1 MQASAG
7 GSAGLHFVAQWR
19 LAYICYDLHSQ
30 AAGATLLR
38 TGTEGLLPMTLHRYA
53 ARAGALALAL
63 SAVSAGAQ
71 STDPLAAKFGA
82 RESVR
87 DIAISPEGKQVIIV
101 APRPDGGESAVVV
114 SLADGTAV
122 PVLGAN
128 GTTEQI
134 TDCYFVI
141 ETHVVCEL
149 YLRKG
154 TGLDVE
160 TATRLVSVSADGK
173 TMEQLTAEMRSNALW
188 DSYSGGTIVDLNVP
202 GKPNSILLT
211 RYFAPEVQS
220 GRITANASSGLAVEE
235 VDIVTLA
242 RRRVEV
248 PRETAFGYYSDG
260 HGNIR
265 LMGTQPTRESG
276 YAKRELTYS
285 YRPVGGSWTP
295 LSTVTLD
302 AGISTGFEPVA
313 IDPAENVALG
323 FASHNG
329 FQGLFRMALDGS
341 GTTSLVLGRN
351 DTDVDG
357 LLRIGRN
364 QRIVG
369 ATFATERREFEYFD
383 PELKRLSASLA
394 RALGGNKIVSI
405 VDSTADEGKLV
416 IFGGSDTDP
425 GAYYLYDKGTRQLA
439 QLFPARPELAGVALG
454 EMRAVQYPA
463 SDGTMVP
470 AYLTLPAGS
479 DGKNLPAIVMPHGG
493 PQARDYWGFDWL
505 SQYFASKGY
514 AVLQPNFRGSAGM
527 GTAWFDK
534 NGWQAW
540 ETAVGDVNSAG
551 RWLQD
556 QGIAAPGKLA
566 IVGWSYGGYAALQSQ
581 VLDPDLFKAV
591 VAIAPV
597 TDLERWRE
605 EFRNQANYLV
615 MDNFIGRGP
624 HIAAGSPA
632 RHAAS
637 FKAPVLL
644 FHGDADINVG
654 MSASRLMES
663 RLKEAGK
670 PVTYVE
676 FRNLDHQLDSAEARG
691 RLLTESDRFL
701 RRALGL

>member
-1 MQASAG
+1 MTEFRFVARASA
-7 GSAGLHFVAQWR
+7 A
-19 LAYICYDLHSQ
+19 
-30 AAGATLLR
+30 
-38 TGTEGLLPMTLHRYA
+38 
-53 ARAGALALAL
+53 ALAMTA
-63 SAVSAGAQ
+63 ATAGAQ
-71 STDPLAAKFGA
+71 SPDPLAAKFGA

-87 DIAISPEGKQVIIV
+87 DIAISPEGEQVVMV
-101 APRPDGGESAVVV
+101 APRSDGGESAVVV
-114 SLADGTAV
+114 SLANGAAV

-134 TDCYFVI
+134 TGCFFVI
-141 ETHVVCEL
+141 ETHVVCRL

-160 TATRLVSVSADGK
+160 AATRLVSVTADGQR
-173 TMEQLTAEMRSNALW
+173 MEQLTAEMRSNALW
-188 DSYSGGTIVDLNVP
+188 DSYSGGTIVDFNVP
-202 GKPNSILLT
+202 GKPNAILLT
-211 RYFAPEVQS
+211 RYFAPEVQA
-220 GRITANASSGLAVEE
+220 GRITANRSEGLAVEE

-242 RRRVEV
+242 RRRVEI
-248 PRETAFGYYSDG
+248 PRETAVGYYSDG

-265 LMGTQPTRESG
+265 LMATQPTRESG
-276 YAKRELTYS
+276 YAKREMTFS
-285 YRPVGGSWTP
+285 YRPIGGTWTP
-295 LSTVTLD
+295 LSTVTFD
-302 AGISTGFEPVA
+302 SGISHGFEPVA
-313 IDPAENVALG
+313 VDAAENMALG
-323 FASHNG
+323 FAQNNG
-329 FQGLFRMALDGS
+329 FQALYRMALDGS
-341 GTTSLVLGRN
+341 GATSLVLGRT

-369 ATFATERREFEYFD
+369 ATYATERREFDYFD
-383 PELKRLSASLA
+383 HELKRLSASLA

-416 IFGGSDTDP
+416 VFAGADTDP
-425 GAYYLYDKGTRQLA
+425 GAYYLYDKGTKQLA

-479 DGKNLPAIVMPHGG
+479 DGKNIPAIVMPHGG
-493 PQARDYWGFDWL
+493 PQSRDYWGFDWL
-505 SQYFASKGY
+505 SQYFAAKGY

-605 EFRNQANYLV
+605 EFRDQANYLV

-624 HIAAGSPA
+624 HLEAGSPA
-632 RHAAS
+632 RHAAA
-637 FKAPVLL
+637 FKAPVLM

-654 MSASRLMES
+654 MSASRLMEA

-670 PVTYVE
+670 QVTYVE
-676 FRNLDHQLDSAEARG
+676 FRNLDHQLDDAEVRARM
-691 RLLTESDRFL
+691 LSESDRFL
-701 RRALGL
+701 RRSLGL

>member
-1 MQASAG
+1 MKFSRFAARASVLAFAAVTSAG
-7 GSAGLHFVAQWR
+7 G
-19 LAYICYDLHSQ
+19 
-30 AAGATLLR
+30 
-38 TGTEGLLPMTLHRYA
+38 
-53 ARAGALALAL
+53 
-63 SAVSAGAQ
+63 AQ
-71 STDPLAAKFGA
+71 SVDPLAEKFGA

-87 DIAISPEGKQVIIV
+87 DISISPEGSHIVLV

-114 SLADGTAV
+114 SLADGSAV

-134 TDCYFVI
+134 VGCSYVI

-160 TATRLVSVSADGK
+160 TGTRLVSVSADGK
-173 TMEQLTAEMRSNALW
+173 KMQQLTAEMRSTALW
-188 DSYSGGTIVDLNVP
+188 DSYSGGAIVDLNVP
-202 GKPNSILLT
+202 GKPNSILMT
-211 RYFAPEVQS
+211 RYFAPEVQA
-220 GRITANASSGLAVEE
+220 GRVAANTFEGLAVEE
-235 VDIVTLA
+235 VDIVTLQ
-242 RRRVEV
+242 RRRVEN
-248 PRETAFGYYSDG
+248 PRESAVGYASDG
-260 HGNIR
+260 HGNVR
-265 LMGTQPTRESG
+265 LMATQPTRESG
-276 YAKRELTYS
+276 YARRQVNFS
-285 YRPVGGSWTP
+285 YRPMGGNWSP
-295 LSTVTLD
+295 LSTVTFD
-302 AGISTGFEPVA
+302 AGISTGFQPVA
-313 IDPAENVALG
+313 VDAAENVAYG
-323 FASHNG
+323 FASNNG
-329 FQGLFRMALDGS
+329 FRGLFRMALDGS

-351 DTDVDG
+351 DTDIDG

-369 ATFATERREFEYFD
+369 ATYATDRREFEYFD
-383 PELKRLSASLA
+383 PELKRLSEALA
-394 RALGGNKIVSI
+394 RALGGNKFVSI
-405 VDSTADEGKLV
+405 VDSTADEGKLL
-416 IFGGSDTDP
+416 IYAGSDTDP
-425 GAYYLYDKGTRQLA
+425 GAYYLYDKSTRQLA

-454 EMRAVQYPA
+454 EMRSIQYPA

-470 AYLTLPAGS
+470 GYLTLPAGS

-493 PQARDYWGFDWL
+493 PQARDEWGFNWL
-505 SQYFASKGY
+505 AQYFAARGY

-527 GTAWFDK
+527 GVAWFDK

-556 QGIAAPGKLA
+556 QGIAASGKLA

-581 VLDPDLFKAV
+581 VLDPELFQAV

-605 EFRNQANYLV
+605 EFRNRANYLV

-624 HIAAGSPA
+624 HLEAGSPA

-663 RLKEAGK
+663 RLKVAGK

-676 FRNLDHQLDSAEARG
+676 FHDLDHQLDSAEVRARM
-691 RLLTESDRFL
+691 LSQTDEFL
-701 RRALGL
+701 RRHLGL